1 LSARAAGR
9 VLRGDTWPDEKRCVD
24 MMTPFARIIA
34 AALGAIVA
42 PGAFC
47 KSIVD
52 PGGQSVSSDRKPVLL
67 AQMSKNE
74 YRPLTYFLDEP
85 PSDLSQSTLPP
96 SAGEIVVAKVRLT
109 GRSAYLVGRDQ
120 SGRPPAEKPPE
131 ELFAAWLELLDVV
144 RGKRPAKRFLDAT
157 FGLAD
162 NSHTYIRHPATPQ
175 QLAREYF
182 VAIYEEGGTLP
193 PRRVPEQRSELPRV
207 GERVLGVRALAPE
220 VAGKAIVAAK
230 SDVGREAMSISVFEV
245 GQASSTGLNRPFVH
259 IDARRLNKFVSE
271 AR

>member
-1 LSARAAGR
+1 
-9 VLRGDTWPDEKRCVD
+9 

-42 PGAFC
+42 SGAFC

-52 PGGQSVSSDRKPVLL
+52 PGGQSASSYPKPVLL

-74 YRPLTYFLDEP
+74 YRPLIYFLDEP

-175 QLAREYF
+175 QLARDYF
-182 VAIYEEGGTLP
+182 VAIYEEGG
-193 PRRVPEQRSELPRV
+193 RFH
-207 GERVLGVRALAPE
+207 LAGFP
-220 VAGKAIVAAK
+220 
-230 SDVGREAMSISVFEV
+230 S
-245 GQASSTGLNRPFVH
+245 
-259 IDARRLNKFVSE
+259 SE
-271 AR
+271 ASYREWEKEFLEYERTRLLSPGKQ